1 VQTDRHDYGR
11 AIKVAELPAKP
22 ERQKAQSGLAG
33 DNSACSLERRR
44 SRGECVSIDHTL
56 AIPPCN
62 RALELAKLG
71 IVPEDS
77 SDMRTDLDHLP
88 PAKQRE
94 LERVVE
100 TIFDEFRGYTENA
113 TGPRKGAR
121 ILKIILFGSHARGDW
136 VDAPLSAN
144 QYKSDYDIL
153 IIVSQKELTDRAAY
167 WAKAEE
173 RLIRAYTIEKT
184 LRTPV
189 NFIVHSLHEVNEG
202 LSHGRVFFMEVVK
215 DGIAIYGADN
225 KELATPKPKT
235 PEQALATAK
244 EYFEEGMPTAL
255 AFFRSFQHALVDGLH
270 KNAAFQLHQATEQLY
285 HCLLLSVTFYT
296 PYNHNIA
303 FLRSL
308 AEGLDRRLYG
318 IWAEETRRERAMFQ
332 KLKEAY
338 TKARYSKHYKISEE
352 ELAWLGARVEELGR
366 VVHQVCSDK
375 IAELEVAAR
384 N

>member
-1 VQTDRHDYGR
+1 
-11 AIKVAELPAKP
+11 
-22 ERQKAQSGLAG
+22 
-33 DNSACSLERRR
+33 
-44 SRGECVSIDHTL
+44 
-56 AIPPCN
+56 
-62 RALELAKLG
+62 
-71 IVPEDS
+71 
-77 SDMRTDLDHLP
+77 MRTDLDHLP
-88 PAKQRE
+88 AAKQRE

-100 TIFDEFRGYTENA
+100 IIFEEFRGATENA

-184 LRTPV
+184 LHTPV
-189 NFIVHSLHEVNEG
+189 NFIVHSLHEVNDG
-202 LSHGRVFFMEVVK
+202 LSHGRVFFMEVKK
-215 DGIAIYGADN
+215 DGVGLYEADDR
-225 KELATPKPKT
+225 ELATPKPKT
-235 PEQALATAK
+235 AEQALEAAR
-244 EYFEEGMPTAL
+244 EYFEEWMPL
-255 AFFRSFQHALVDGLH
+255 ATSSLKIYLFCVSQHEYRD
-270 KNAAFQLHQATEQLY
+270 AAFNLHQATERLY
-285 HCLLLSVTFYT
+285 ACLLLTLTFYT

-303 FLRSL
+303 FLRSI

-318 IWAEETRRERAMFQ
+318 IWPEDNRQDRAMFQ

-352 ELAWLGARVEELGR
+352 ELSWLGERVEELGR

-375 IAELEVAAR
+375 IAELEAAAR
-384 N
+384 K

>member
-1 VQTDRHDYGR
+1 MLGGR
-11 AIKVAELPAKP
+11 LLSSPGFQGLANCLFEKRYSAKLYTGYPIVLAKP
-22 ERQKAQSGLAG
+22 LQFL
-33 DNSACSLERRR
+33 
-44 SRGECVSIDHTL
+44 
-56 AIPPCN
+56 
-62 RALELAKLG
+62 
-71 IVPEDS
+71 EDS
-77 SDMRTDLDHLP
+77 MSMRTDVDHLP
-88 PAKQRE
+88 AAKQRE

-100 TIFDEFRGYTENA
+100 TIFDEFRGATENA

-144 QYKSDYDIL
+144 QYKSDFDIL
-153 IIVSQKELTDRAAY
+153 VIVSQKELTDRVAY

-184 LRTPV
+184 LHTPV
-189 NFIVHSLHEVNEG
+189 NFIVHSLHEVNDG

-215 DGIAIYGADN
+215 DGIALYEAEN
-225 KELATPKPKT
+225 RELAAPKPKT
-235 PEQALATAK
+235 PEQASTTAK
-244 EYFEEGMPTAL
+244 EYFDEGMPTAL
-255 AFFRSFQHALVDGLH
+255 AFFRSFKHAFDDGLY

-285 HCLLLSVTFYT
+285 HCLLLTVTFYT

-318 IWAEETRRERAMFQ
+318 VWSEDSHRERAMFQ

-338 TKARYSKHYKISEE
+338 TKARYSKHYRISEE
-352 ELAWLGARVEELGR
+352 ELTWLGERVEELGR

-375 IAELEVAAR
+375 IAELETAAR
-384 N
+384 R

>member
-1 VQTDRHDYGR
+1 
-11 AIKVAELPAKP
+11 
-22 ERQKAQSGLAG
+22 
-33 DNSACSLERRR
+33 
-44 SRGECVSIDHTL
+44 
-56 AIPPCN
+56 
-62 RALELAKLG
+62 
-71 IVPEDS
+71 
-77 SDMRTDLDHLP
+77 MRNDLDHLP
-88 PAKQRE
+88 AAKQRE
-94 LERVVE
+94 LKRVVE
-100 TIFDEFRGYTENA
+100 IIFDEFGQATENA

-189 NFIVHSLHEVNEG
+189 NFIVHSLHEVNDG
-202 LSHGRVFFMEVVK
+202 LAHGRVFFMEVVK
-215 DGIAIYGADN
+215 DGIAIYDADDRA
-225 KELATPKPKT
+225 LATPKPKSA
-235 PEQALATAK
+235 EQSLETAR
-244 EYFEEGMPTAL
+244 EYFDDGFPAAMKRYEGAQFYL
-255 AFFRSFQHALVDGLH
+255 EKGYLKD
-270 KNAAFQLHQATEQLY
+270 AAFDLHQATERLY
-285 HCLLLSVTFYT
+285 SSLLLTLTYYT

-308 AEGLDRRLYG
+308 AEGQDRRLFG
-318 IWAEETRRERAMFQ
+318 IWPEGTHRERAMFQ

-352 ELAWLGARVEELGR
+352 ELGWLGARVEELSR
-366 VVHQVCSDK
+366 VVQQVCTDK
-375 IAELEVAAR
+375 IAELEKAATAS
-384 N
+384 

>member
-1 VQTDRHDYGR
+1 
-11 AIKVAELPAKP
+11 
-22 ERQKAQSGLAG
+22 
-33 DNSACSLERRR
+33 
-44 SRGECVSIDHTL
+44 
-56 AIPPCN
+56 
-62 RALELAKLG
+62 
-71 IVPEDS
+71 
-77 SDMRTDLDHLP
+77 MRTDVDHLP
-88 PAKQRE
+88 AAKRRE

-100 TIFDEFRGYTENA
+100 TIFDEFRSVTENA

-121 ILKIILFGSHARGDW
+121 ILKVILFGSHARGDW

-184 LRTPV
+184 LHTPV
-189 NFIVHSLHEVNEG
+189 NFIVHSLHEVNDG

-215 DGIAIYGADN
+215 DGIALYEADDR
-225 KELATPKPKT
+225 ELAAPKPKT
-235 PEQALATAK
+235 AEQALEAAR
-244 EYFEEGMPTAL
+244 EYFEEWMPSAAGFLDTSKYAL
-255 AFFRSFQHALVDGLH
+255 SRGRVKES
-270 KNAAFQLHQATEQLY
+270 AFQLHQATERLY
-285 HCLLLSVTFYT
+285 GCLLLTLTFYT

-308 AEGLDRRLYG
+308 AEGLDRRLFG
-318 IWAEETRRERAMFQ
+318 IWPEDTHRERSMFQ

-352 ELAWLGARVEELGR
+352 ELTWLGERVEELGR

-375 IAELEVAAR
+375 ITQLETATR